1 MASPCSVDAGF
12 GMEAFRRKGGW
23 RLISSADQNRGGK
36 GMRSHYLKAA
46 IAFASM
52 LAAMACGVQA
62 AAAGDW
68 AAPTAVVQPS
78 AFKGIHGLSVLDRR
92 RLLAGTVV
100 GNAIWE
106 VDRGTG
112 AAKVYIPAP
121 EGQADDIAVGPK
133 GELAWTS
140 YLQGVVR
147 YRETEGAPIR
157 VLAKDLTGIN
167 SLAFDMRT
175 GQLYA
180 SQVFL
185 GDAMWEIDVAGA
197 KAPRLIAKDLGG
209 FNGFE
214 VGPDG
219 QLYGPL
225 WFKGAVAR
233 MDPATGAVTVINR
246 EFQVPAAVNLDGK
259 GNLWVVDTR
268 AGDIS
273 RVDLATGRKHDVRK
287 LATSLDNL
295 AIAPEGTI
303 YVSNMADNA
312 VQAFDPATGAV
323 TTLLSGK
330 LAVPAGLKIEG
341 DTAWVAD
348 VFAFRQVDLKTGA
361 VRDIHRMQ
369 ASDIEYPFALGL
381 GARQVL
387 LASWFSG
394 SVQVLDRADFRTL
407 TVLHGFSAPMDAQF
421 LPDGR
426 IAVAEIGTG
435 TLTVAS
441 GDGYKDRRA
450 LATGLSGPVQ
460 LAVGP
465 DGAVYVTEAAGS
477 LTRIDL
483 ATGAKTQVA
492 DQLSLP
498 EGLAFTPWGSVI
510 VAEAGARRLTEIDLA
525 KGSRKVIAGNL
536 PIGLAAGPGLP
547 PPYVATGVAV
557 RGDGSVCF
565 TADLDNGLYC
575 LKRLA
580 D

>member
-1 MASPCSVDAGF
+1 L
-12 GMEAFRRKGGW
+12 KG
-23 RLISSADQNRGGK
+23 
-36 GMRSHYLKAA
+36 
-46 IAFASM
+46 
-52 LAAMACGVQA
+52 V
-62 AAAGDW
+62 
-68 AAPTAVVQPS
+68 
-78 AFKGIHGLSVLDRR
+78 HGLAVLDDRR
-92 RLLAGTVV
+92 VLAGTVV

-106 VDRGTG
+106 IDRASG
-112 AAKVYIPAP
+112 AAKIYIPGP
-121 EGQADDIAVGPK
+121 EGQADDIAIGPK

-140 YLQGVVR
+140 YLQGIVR
-147 YRETEGAPIR
+147 FRETEGAPIR
-157 VLAKDLTGIN
+157 TLAKDLTGIN
-167 SLAFDMRT
+167 SLAFDMKT

-219 QLYGPL
+219 MLYGPL

-233 MDPATGAVTVINR
+233 MDPANGAITIINSQ
-246 EFQVPAAVNLDGK
+246 FQVPAAVNLDGK

-268 AGDIS
+268 AGDLS
-273 RVDLATGRKHDVRK
+273 RIELATGRKQVVRK
-287 LATSLDNL
+287 LKTSLDNL
-295 AIAPEGTI
+295 AIAGDGTI
-303 YVSNMADNA
+303 YVSNMADNS
-312 VQAFDPATGAV
+312 VQAFDPATGGLK
-323 TTLLSGK
+323 TLLSGR

-348 VFAFRQVDLKTGA
+348 VFSFREIDLKTGA

-369 ASDIEYPFALGL
+369 ASDIEYPFAVGL
-381 GARQVL
+381 GPGQVL
-387 LASWFSG
+387 LTSWFSG

-407 TVLHGFSAPMDAQF
+407 TVLHGFNAPMDAQF

-435 TLTVAS
+435 TLTVA
-441 GDGYKDRRA
+441 GGEGYKDRRA
-450 LATGLSGPVQ
+450 LVTGLSGPVQ

-465 DGAVYVTEAAGS
+465 DGALYVSEAAGS
-477 LTRIDL
+477 VQRIDP
-483 ATGAKTQVA
+483 ATGAKTRVA
-492 DQLSLP
+492 DQLALP
-498 EGLAFTPWGSVI
+498 EGLAFTPWGSLV
-510 VAEAGARRLTEIDLA
+510 VAEAGARRITEIDLA
-525 KGSRKVIAGNL
+525 KGDRRVIAENL

-557 RGDGSVCF
+557 RPDGSVCF

-575 LKRLA
+575 LPRRK